1 MSSQNAV
8 EKKANRNSIDMLHGP
23 LVGKLFL
30 FAIPLAFS
38 SIFQQL
44 FNSTDAIVAG
54 RLLGS
59 TELAAIGGVSPLV
72 ALFISFFVGVSIGT
86 NATIAIRIGQGDRS
100 KIRAAVHTTA
110 VIAIVSAVLVT
121 VIGIAIAGFLVDS
134 VGIPD
139 EARAESVSYLRI
151 YFAGV
156 AFFLVF
162 NFGSAILRA
171 KGDTRRPLYALAI
184 SAVVNAVLD
193 IFAVSVL
200 HLGAAGIA
208 AATVAAYALAAVI
221 VIVMLMHE
229 EEDFRLNV
237 RELRV
242 DQRALHQILYIGVP
256 SGLQGVVF
264 AVSNIIIQTSIN
276 SFGTDAI
283 AGSTAALNFEYYTYF
298 IINAFSQAAITFV
311 GQNFAAGNLS
321 RCDRIV
327 AWSMGLSLGLSF
339 AVSVALV
346 SLGNTGLSI
355 FTTEA
360 GALVFATTRLWH
372 VELLECLPSTYEIT
386 AGALRGMSWSILPTV
401 VVIIGS
407 CVLRVIYVFTLF
419 PLLGSFEAL
428 LNIYPVTWIV
438 TGTTMIALYLFARKR
453 TYAKER
459 AKIAARKQKQ
469 AARSSAAA

>member
-1 MSSQNAV
+1 MSSQNTV
-8 EKKANRNSIDMLHGP
+8 EKKENRNSIDMLHGP

-59 TELAAIGGVSPLV
+59 TELAAIGGVAPLT

-208 AATVAAYALAAVI
+208 AATVAAYALAAAI

-242 DQRALHQILYIGVP
+242 DKRALHQILYIGVP

-321 RCDRIV
+321 RCDKIV

-360 GALVFATTRLWH
+360 GALVFATTR
-372 VELLECLPSTYEIT
+372 
-386 AGALRGMSWSILPTV
+386 
-401 VVIIGS
+401 
-407 CVLRVIYVFTLF
+407 
-419 PLLGSFEAL
+419 
-428 LNIYPVTWIV
+428 
-438 TGTTMIALYLFARKR
+438 
-453 TYAKER
+453 
-459 AKIAARKQKQ
+459 
-469 AARSSAAA
+469 